1 MLRIKEKKPKSKHR
15 QGMEELWGFE
25 GMDMEYDHRTS

>member
-25 GMDMEYDHRTS
+25 GMDMDHDNRTS